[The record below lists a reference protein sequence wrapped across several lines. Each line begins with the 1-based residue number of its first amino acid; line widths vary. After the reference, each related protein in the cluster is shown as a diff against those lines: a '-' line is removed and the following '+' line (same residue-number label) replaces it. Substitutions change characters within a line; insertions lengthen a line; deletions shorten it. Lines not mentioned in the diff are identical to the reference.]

1 MKLEEYLIADFEHQ
15 IEIEKERI
23 RKITKHRRY
32 KAKAIL
38 SIIKISKKWKR
49 KNVQNAGKK
58 SPQARFTK
66 AQQVKTDYKVIAGSV
81 RVITNPHQGKSR
93 KQGGHCESR

>member
-23 RKITKHRRY
+23 RKITKRRQY
-32 KAKAIL
+32 KAKMIL
-38 SIIKISKKWKR
+38 SIIKINKEWKQ

-58 SPQARFTK
+58 SP
-66 AQQVKTDYKVIAGSV
+66 
-81 RVITNPHQGKSR
+81 
-93 KQGGHCESR
+93 